1 MNTKMYEGID
11 TKEILKGTTTI
22 GLKCKDGVVL
32 VSDSRA
38 SMGSFIASKK
48 ARKIYKISDHV
59 AGTVAG
65 SVGDAERF
73 MELLRVEAAFYR
85 MQNGKE
91 LSPKGISSLGSLI
104 LHENRYF
111 PYLVQILICGYNMEK
126 NTGEVYSIDPI
137 GGVTE
142 EDVASTG
149 SGSLTAYGVLEAEYS
164 AEKTIEENLRLGIKA
179 LSIAMER
186 DSATGNHIRSAFI
199 TKEGYKELSD
209 DEIKKIYDE
218 IKRK

>member
-1 MNTKMYEGID
+1 MYRGID
-11 TKEILKGTTTI
+11 TKDIYKGTTTI

-38 SMGSFIASKK
+38 SMGSFIASKE

-65 SVGDAERF
+65 SVGDAEKF
-73 MELLRVEAAFYR
+73 MELLNVEAAFYK

-91 LSPKGISSLGSLI
+91 LSPKGISSLGTNI
-104 LHENRYF
+104 LHGNRYY
-111 PYLVQILICGYNMEK
+111 PYLVQILICGYNTET
-126 NTGEVYSIDPI
+126 NTGEIYSIDPI

-142 EDVASTG
+142 EDAASTG

-164 AEKTIEENLRLGIKA
+164 AEKTIEENLKLGIKA

-199 TKEGYKELSD
+199 TREGYKELPD
-209 DEIKKIYDE
+209 DEVKKIYADV
-218 IKRK
+218 KRK